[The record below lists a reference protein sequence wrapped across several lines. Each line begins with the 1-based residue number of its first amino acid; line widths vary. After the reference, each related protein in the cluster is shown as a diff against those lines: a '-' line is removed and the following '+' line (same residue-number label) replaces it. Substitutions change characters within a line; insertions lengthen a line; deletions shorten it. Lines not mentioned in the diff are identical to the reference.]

1 MHSTL
6 GNPEFW
12 VLVAFVIFFVLFGR
26 RMWTVVAGMLDG
38 RASAIRAELDE
49 AARLRA
55 EAEMMLR
62 EAQASRE
69 AALIEARD
77 VLERSHEEAAR
88 VTREAEAEARAA
100 AKRREQ
106 MALDRI
112 AAAEK
117 AVVVEVR
124 QIAADLAVQAARD
137 VIAAT
142 LSADQDAA
150 LVDEAI
156 AGPAAGFARGLK
168 EGQGLCPW
176 TPLGT
181 SPQTPYL
188 VGA

>member
-1 MHSTL
+1 MHATL

-26 RMWTVVAGMLDG
+26 RMWSIVAGMLDA
-38 RASAIRAELDE
+38 RAVAIRAELDE

-55 EAEMMLR
+55 EAEKMLR
-62 EAQASRE
+62 DALAERE
-69 AALIEARD
+69 AALAEARE
-77 VLERSHEEAAR
+77 VLARSHEEAAR
-88 VTREAEAEARAA
+88 VTREAQADAQAS

-124 QIAADLAVQAARD
+124 QIAAELAVQASRD

-142 LSADQDAA
+142 LTAERDAA

-156 AGPAAGFARGLK
+156 AGLPRALLDRQSAVSRQSSERRLA
-168 EGQGLCPW
+168 
-176 TPLGT
+176 
-181 SPQTPYL
+181 SY
-188 VGA
+188 V